1 MQRFELQAV
10 SQHIQR
16 IILPCGVC
24 VYLVQGTNGAVLLD
38 TGFGIGDLRGFV
50 ESLITTPYHVW
61 LSHGHLDHAGGSA
74 QFEEVFLSPADFA
87 LENGT
92 TSGKDVM
99 MKSSADRTGLRQ
111 ILRRRIFSLAVQHLI
126 AP

>member
-38 TGFGIGDLRGFV
+38 TGFGIGDLRSFV

-74 QFEEVFLSPADFA
+74 QFSLAR
-87 LENGT
+87 LTLHWKNGT

-111 ILRRRIFSLAVQHLI
+111 ILRRRIFSPAVQHLI

>member
-38 TGFGIGDLRGFV
+38 TGFGIGDLRSFV
-50 ESLITTPYHVW
+50 ESLITSGYHMDIW
-61 LSHGHLDHAGGSA
+61 TMQA
-74 QFEEVFLSPADFA
+74 A
-87 LENGT
+87 LPSLKKYSLARLTLHWKNGT

-111 ILRRRIFSLAVQHLI
+111 ILRRRIFSPAVQHLI

>member
-38 TGFGIGDLRGFV
+38 TGFNMIKSNSSPSSTGSMTCIFIIILV
-50 ESLITTPYHVW
+50 LMILI
-61 LSHGHLDHAGGSA
+61 
-74 QFEEVFLSPADFA
+74 EI
-87 LENGT
+87 
-92 TSGKDVM
+92 M
-99 MKSSADRTGLRQ
+99 
-111 ILRRRIFSLAVQHLI
+111 ILIIVLI
-126 AP
+126 NLM